1 MKKFLTVML
10 VVFLAG
16 LVDFTSAQNLQKN
29 NKIAGSI
36 KIIIDGFENDNG
48 SARVSL
54 CNSKETY
61 NDTEN
66 GFRKSEVKIKDGK
79 AECIF
84 SDLPLGA
91 YTVKVYH
98 DENGNNKLDKT
109 FIGAP
114 KEKYG
119 FSNNARA
126 TFGPPSYEEALFK
139 LDKTETTISITV
151 K

>member
-1 MKKFLTVML
+1 MKKYLTFFFVL
-10 VVFLAG
+10 FFAG
-16 LVDFTSAQNLQKN
+16 FVDFTLAQNIQKEDRN
-29 NKIAGSI
+29 TGAVRIV
-36 KIIIDGFENDNG
+36 IDGFDNDNG

-66 GFRKSEVKIKDGK
+66 GFRKAEVKIKDGK
-79 AECIF
+79 AECVF
-84 SDLPLGA
+84 TDLPPGV

-98 DENGNNKLDKT
+98 DENGNGKLDKS

-114 KEKYG
+114 TEKYG

-126 TFGPPSYEEALFK
+126 TFGPPKYEEALFK
-139 LDKTETTISITV
+139 LDKVQISINITV